1 MSINIRGKHIIDE
14 AQVSDR
20 ALVFDRAL
28 ISGKAQVSGEALVFD
43 RAQVTG
49 KARVSGKAVVSGEAQ
64 VSGHARVS
72 GEAEVCGTAFI
83 YGIMRSDGH
92 CFTYLP
98 CADGNWRVIAGC
110 RYFTMQEARVHWE
123 RTRGGTPLGAETMVI
138 LDCLEKLRAVKPDGI

>member
-1 MSINIRGKHIIDE
+1 MSVNIKGKHIIED
-14 AQVSDR
+14 AQVS
-20 ALVFDRAL
+20 
-28 ISGKAQVSGEALVFD
+28 
-43 RAQVTG
+43 G
-49 KARVSGKAVVSGEAQ
+49 KARVSGR
-64 VSGHARVS
+64 ARVS
-72 GEAEVCGTAFI
+72 GNALVSGTACI

-138 LDCLEKLRAVKPDGI
+138 LDCLEKLRAVKPDGV